1 MMKFVKR
8 SPIITFI
15 FTNLKIMLDLIIIM
29 HEQISTFCIKSH
41 TQNYLIK
48 IAKLKAST
56 IATFYKPGNN
66 P

>member
-1 MMKFVKR
+1 
-8 SPIITFI
+8 
-15 FTNLKIMLDLIIIM
+15 MLDLIIIM
-29 HEQISTFCIKSH
+29 HEQISTFCIKSL